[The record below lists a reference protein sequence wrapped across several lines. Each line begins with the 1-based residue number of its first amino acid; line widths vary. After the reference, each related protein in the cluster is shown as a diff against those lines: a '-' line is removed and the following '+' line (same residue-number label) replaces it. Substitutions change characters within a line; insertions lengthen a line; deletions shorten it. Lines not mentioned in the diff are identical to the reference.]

1 MIAEIAQTKDD
12 AEIKMKLIEE
22 VLSIGSSKLS
32 KVS

>member
-22 VLSIGSSKLS
+22 VLSIGS